1 MRTSRKTGI
10 EFFVSGVSFALLLL
24 APQAYAQNPSPGGVN
39 TGQAVLVR
47 PIEAPDARRLVD
59 EAKALAKSGSID
71 GAEAKLTELNLAIAD
86 SPAWQMETSQRLLQ
100 LASTLSR
107 ENSAAQASAVVGR
120 ALLRLTQANEKAVE
134 TANVGGRA
142 QVAMLSG
149 HLHERFRGDSASAIA
164 SYKAALALEPKNR
177 AAKEALE
184 RLQRSEAVLRA
195 RIGQSR
201 N

>member
-1 MRTSRKTGI
+1 MKASHRTRLDI
-10 EFFVSGVSFALLLL
+10 FVSGLSFVLLLL
-24 APQAYAQNPSPGGVN
+24 ASNINAQSVGSGGLN
-39 TGQAVLVR
+39 TGQGALAR
-47 PIEAPDARRLVD
+47 PIVATDARRLVD
-59 EAKALAKSGSID
+59 EAKALAKNGNIE
-71 GAEAKLTELNLAIAD
+71 GADAKLSELNLAVEG

-107 ENSAAQASAVVGR
+107 ENAAAQASAVVGR

-134 TANVGGRA
+134 TGNVGGRA

-149 HLHERFRGDSASAIA
+149 HLHERFRGDSTSAIA
-164 SYKAALALEPKNR
+164 SYKSALALEPKNR
-177 AAKEALE
+177 AAKEAIE